1 MKNSLSYF
9 FTLFGFQLS
18 PRETS
23 ETRSPVKVDEGLNNF
38 HSKINYLPRRY
49 GVHQIF
55 FFVCVYKT
63 SREKDLLVLLYVK
76 YKKN

>member
-1 MKNSLSYF
+1 MKNCLSYF

-49 GVHQIF
+49 GVHQIYSIF
-55 FFVCVYKT
+55 LCV
-63 SREKDLLVLLYVK
+63 
-76 YKKN
+76 

>member
-49 GVHQIF
+49 GVHQT
-55 FFVCVYKT
+55 Y
-63 SREKDLLVLLYVK
+63 
-76 YKKN
+76 

>member
-49 GVHQIF
+49 GVHQTYSF
-55 FFVCVYKT
+55 FFVCIKLHG
-63 SREKDLLVLLYVK
+63 KKICLYCM
-76 YKKN
+76 

>member
-23 ETRSPVKVDEGLNNF
+23 ETRSLVKVDEGLNNF

-49 GVHQIF
+49 GVHQIYSF
-55 FFVCVYKT
+55 FFVCIKLH
-63 SREKDLLVLLYVK
+63 RKKICLY
-76 YKKN
+76 YCM